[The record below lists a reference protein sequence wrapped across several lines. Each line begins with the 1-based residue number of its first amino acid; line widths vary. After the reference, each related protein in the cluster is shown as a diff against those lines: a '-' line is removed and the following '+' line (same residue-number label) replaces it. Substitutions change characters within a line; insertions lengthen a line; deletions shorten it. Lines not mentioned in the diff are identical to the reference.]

1 MATRPR
7 HGGPGSRQWFHDWRF
22 DPKGA
27 VRSQIAQHAR
37 LIRRWL
43 AGEDGPSALYRL
55 LLDNTIRQLPPE
67 AQRTLATSHPTTVDE
82 LIRQLENW
90 QVARQL
96 NSATRPQPRPID
108 TRRDRR
114 GPEPPRRIDQ
124 PRPQTRSPEAREV
137 WRCYNC
143 GQTGHLARYCPENRD
158 VSMPSAFAG
167 EGRPGPCL
175 LTTCWAHQEA
185 GAPNLPARVG
195 DKDTQALIDTGS
207 VVTLIRPDLAVG
219 RTGEPME
226 VACVHGDTRTYDT
239 CHVVVRTPRGAFT
252 VRAGVVPNL
261 PVPLLIGRDCPIF
274 HRLWNAEPGP
284 RPPRPQP
291 RRHDNR
297 FDTPTEPAR
306 LIAWTHRGPPTP

>member
-7 HGGPGSRQWFHDWRF
+7 HGGPGSRQRFHDWRF
-22 DPKGA
+22 DPKGT

-43 AGEDGPSALYRL
+43 AGEDDPSALDRV
-55 LLDNTIRQLPPE
+55 LLDNTIHQLPPE
-67 AQRTLATSHPTTVDE
+67 PQRTLATNHPTTVDE

-143 GQTGHLARYCPENRD
+143 GQTGHLARNCPENRD

-195 DKDTQALIDTGS
+195 DKDTQALINTGS
-207 VVTLIRPDLAVG
+207 VVTLLRPDLAVG
-219 RTGEPME
+219 TTGEPME

-239 CHVVVRTPRGAFT
+239 CHVVVRTP
-252 VRAGVVPNL
+252 
-261 PVPLLIGRDCPIF
+261 
-274 HRLWNAEPGP
+274 EGP
-284 RPPRPQP
+284 SP
-291 RRHDNR
+291 
-297 FDTPTEPAR
+297 
-306 LIAWTHRGPPTP
+306 